1 MLMLDQIA
9 QMAQEVG
16 WQLPNEIL
24 PGPVCYQ
31 SYGEEENK
39 LDAAFVAYLA
49 CSQFLVSRYIECIR
63 CLKQHIY
70 HCQITL
76 AIVLNII
83 SINRRGG
90 GGSLQELIET
100 GWYDLSPSSPNDGN
114 SIFRQ
119 ALYN

>member
-49 CSQFLVSRYIECIR
+49 CSQFLVSRYIE
-63 CLKQHIY
+63 
-70 HCQITL
+70 
-76 AIVLNII
+76 ASGVSSSI
-83 SINRRGG
+83 STTAK
-90 GGSLQELIET
+90 SLWPSSST
-100 GWYDLSPSSPNDGN
+100 SSPSTVAVVVVHCKN
-114 SIFRQ
+114 
-119 ALYN
+119 